1 MTRRIC
7 EAGRNLIK
15 RWEALRLDAYQCEAG
30 VWTIG
35 WGHTRTAKPG
45 MTITEAEA
53 EALLSDD
60 LDEAERAVAR
70 LFEVPLSDHQHAVLV
85 SWVFNIGVGNAAAST
100 LRKHLNA
107 GRYDDVPEQLARWK
121 YTTVGGHKVVSK
133 GLVNRRAAEADLWA
147 HGSMEAPLPV
157 PRPSSPERSNPAKSK
172 TMQASAG
179 QIVTGGSA
187 GAGAVGYLDGDAQ
200 KIVIVGGGLVVLLG
214 MWIMR
219 ERLRA
224 WGEGWT

>member
-7 EAGRNLIK
+7 ETGRNFIK
-15 RWEALRLDAYQCEAG
+15 AKEALRLDAYQDEAN

-35 WGHTRTAKPG
+35 WGHTATAKPG
-45 MTITEAEA
+45 MTITEEQA
-53 EALLSDD
+53 EALLSRD
-60 LDEAERAVAR
+60 LAVVERAIER
-70 LFEVPLSDHQHAVLV
+70 LFAVPLTDHQHAAIG
-85 SWVFNIGVGNAAAST
+85 SWMFNVGIGGAESST

-147 HGSMEAPLPV
+147 HGSMETPLPV

-187 GAGAVGYLDGDAQ
+187 VAGAVGYLDGDAQ
-200 KIVIVGGGLVVLLG
+200 KIVIVGGVLVVLLG